1 MSAHRGQAGH
11 PAMVWC
17 RNTMPTP
24 RSSNCSMPSVND
36 QLTVM
41 QLIDLVTFLQ
51 PHYRKLEPLYEPY
64 YTMTGM

>member
-1 MSAHRGQAGH
+1 LELSSK
-11 PAMVWC
+11 
-17 RNTMPTP
+17 MP
-24 RSSNCSMPSVND
+24 RELAEKSSVSPMPSVND

-51 PHYRKLEPLYEPY
+51 PQYRKLEPLYEPY